1 MDYRKLKNAAESITM
16 PEEMKARIAK
26 NCKVQIRN
34 TMEEHTMKTNK
45 NRFFVRKPAA
55 VFAAL
60 AICLSL
66 SVTALAATG
75 VLQGFFRDITNN
87 RGAVVGTSYE
97 QATDEISVD
106 VSVNGNELTALATFA
121 DPQKM
126 PYSEA
131 EKLGIVAYQIVDANG
146 KVVKEGAVESTEIVN
161 GQAAVS
167 IQLDDIGSG
176 SYKLVI
182 TAFVAEKKA
191 DQPLN
196 INGAWECAF
205 SK

>member
-1 MDYRKLKNAAESITM
+1 MDYRKLKAATESITM
-16 PEEMKARIAK
+16 SEEMKARIAK
-26 NCKVQIRN
+26 NCKVQMQS

-45 NRFFVRKPAA
+45 NRFFVRKPAV

-97 QATDEISVD
+97 QATDEITME
-106 VSVNGNELTALATFA
+106 VSVCGNDLSVVATFEN
-121 DPQKM
+121 PQMM

-131 EKLGIVAYQIVDANG
+131 EKLGIAAYQIADANG
-146 KVVKEGAVESTEIVN
+146 KVVKEGAVESVEIVN
-161 GQAAVS
+161 GQATVS

-176 SYKLVI
+176 SYKLVV

-196 INGAWECAF
+196 INGTWECTF
-205 SK
+205 GK